1 MPAYWMRTLM
11 LLLVAVVML
20 VPGVQGD
27 EVYQDSS
34 QFIAEAFAG
43 DPPAP
48 RKLWIAKELR
58 EKATDILGHAPG
70 ALRFSYWRRGIRTV
84 WVLDEIGKEQPITAG
99 FVIEDGKVAVVRV
112 LIFRESRGWE
122 IRHPFFTDQF
132 AGIMLDHGN
141 LLSSKIDGI
150 SGATLS
156 VNAIVKLTRLALL
169 FHQQVTVD
177 E

>member
-1 MPAYWMRTLM
+1 MRRI
-11 LLLVAVVML
+11 LVLILASSVLIHAVNAR
-20 VPGVQGD
+20 G
-27 EVYQDSS
+27 VYQEPPA
-34 QFIAEAFAG
+34 FIAEAFAG

-48 RKLWIAKELR
+48 QKLWITKEL
-58 EKATDILGHAPG
+58 KSTATEILGHAPE
-70 ALRFSYWRRGIRTV
+70 ALRVSYWRRDGRTV

-99 FVIEDGKVAVVRV
+99 FVIENGLVAAVRV

-132 AGIMLDHGN
+132 AGIMLDHKN
-141 LLSSKIDGI
+141 LLNKKIDGI

-156 VNAIVKLTRLALL
+156 VNAIAKLTRLALL
-169 FHQQVTVD
+169 FHQQVTVG